1 MITKDLGLV
10 TAYAYAV
17 SGGYTGTEAEFT
29 ELLGNIA
36 KDLEEIEDLSVTVE
50 TLPPGSGA
58 TASYAD
64 GVLHLGI
71 PRGDKGE
78 KGDKGDKGDKGETGE
93 TGPQGPKG
101 DPGDVSTEQLDEAI
115 SDVRTEMEESYAR
128 NDGYY
133 EEMTVGDAEQ
143 LISTQFVEDT
153 DPYLFRPTG
162 GSADVGNREYLD
174 KIVGGTVG
182 WNQLVHSDFSSSIDG
197 WSAQNSSFISLSSS
211 DGVLIA
217 TYQGGATQGYQLGIN
232 PSPSSLVIEQNHK
245 IILTGSIN
253 VSKAGTIYFRNVE
266 GLGGSIKILYSGA
279 SANTWHEFQLLAN
292 LTNITVG
299 TGYFLPDNIQL
310 YSQGD
315 TFKFKDVKL
324 FDLTQMF
331 GTTIADYIY
340 SLEQS
345 QAGAGVAWFRNYFP
359 KDYYP
364 YDPGTLRS
372 VEGVSAHETVGFNQ
386 WDEEWESGWISS
398 TIGNKVI
405 DATAIRSKNH
415 IPVLPNTTYYA
426 KTDGYN
432 GANRIAYYDE
442 NKQFLDSSV
451 GGRWAVL
458 PNGMFTTP
466 KEAHYMM
473 FCIANTTTYNHD
485 ICINLS
491 DPTRNGEYEPYTKHT
506 YPLDSSLTLR
516 GVPKLVDGKL
526 AFDGDVYPPSGEVQR
541 RYGIVD
547 LSTFTWTERPAW
559 HGWRT
564 SDALSTAKRP
574 SATQKANAISTN
586 YKVETSAAIGLN
598 TLYSIVIDTDGH
610 LLVRMEDGKTA
621 SDIKGYLVYE
631 KATPTTETAEGY
643 EHYQICDPS
652 GTEEFVTTGIVPVG
666 HETRYPANLRDKL
679 QHLPDLP
686 SPLIDGAYM
695 VMVSGSQMH
704 LERFL
709 IPDAPTEDGT
719 YTLKAT
725 VSGGTPTYTWEVG
738 E

>member
-143 LISTQFVEDT
+143 LISTQFVEDSE
-153 DPYLFRPTG
+153 PYLFRPTG
-162 GSADVGNREYLD
+162 GSADVGNREHLD
-174 KIVGGTVG
+174 SIVGGTVA
-182 WNQLVHSDFSSSIDG
+182 WNQLYNYPSQTTGAGITFT
-197 WSAQNSSFISLSSS
+197 FE
-211 DGVLIA
+211 DGVITLSGTA
-217 TYQGGATQGYQLGIN
+217 TASYYNYFSQRITGG
-232 PSPSSLVIEQNHK
+232 HK
-245 IILTGSIN
+245 ILVSSRVINNPDNLNFYFGSLNGQGRTQIGH
-253 VSKAGTIYFRNVE
+253 STITIASDLSFASGIGIE
-266 GLGGSIKILYSGA
+266 SFGG
-279 SANTWHEFQLLAN
+279 
-292 LTNITVG
+292 VG
-299 TGYFLPDNIQL
+299 TVFNNV
-310 YSQGD
+310 
-315 TFKFKDVKL
+315 KFKCICV
-324 FDLTQMF
+324 DLTQMF
-331 GTTIADYIY
+331 NPTIADYIY
-340 SLEQS
+340 SLEQAT
-345 QAGAGVAWFRNYFP
+345 AGAGVAWFKNYFP

-372 VEGVSAHETVGFNQ
+372 VEGVSAHETVGKNLADMVSDGKTPSISTGALVSYAQSTHSKMIKVSPSTSYTASFGNTLLNGIFQ
-386 WDEEWESGWISS
+386 YDEDGNFIMSDQTTETTKTITTTGTAAFVMLRCDRNS
-398 TIGNKVI
+398 TSEPIPNCQLELGTT
-405 DATAIRSKNH
+405 ATA
-415 IPVLPNTTYYA
+415 
-426 KTDGYN
+426 
-432 GANRIAYYDE
+432 
-442 NKQFLDSSV
+442 
-451 GGRWAVL
+451 
-458 PNGMFTTP
+458 
-466 KEAHYMM
+466 
-473 FCIANTTTYNHD
+473 
-485 ICINLS
+485 
-491 DPTRNGEYEPYTKHT
+491 YEPYTKHT

-541 RYGIVD
+541 RYGVVD
-547 LSTFTWTERPAW
+547 LGTLTWVMRQDVGA
-559 HGWRT
+559 GVF
-564 SDALSTAKRP
+564 
-574 SATQKANAISTN
+574 SATLTG
-586 YKVETSAAIGLN
+586 Y
-598 TLYSIVIDTDGH
+598 
-610 LLVRMEDGKTA
+610 KTA
-621 SDIKGYLVYE
+621 VVGTAAPTSVCSKYPFYQFVGAAVGAMSTDKTYSLYYSGGYIYVYDTSYTDAASFKATMSGVYLVYE
-631 KATPTTETAEGY
+631 LATPTTETAEGY
-643 EHYQICDPS
+643 EQYQICDPS
-652 GTEEFVTTGIVPVG
+652 GTEEFVTDSIVPVG